1 MAAPATT
8 TKSMG
13 RFMAI
18 MAWLCFFGLAG
29 LFFNEFLT
37 AKQEP
42 NRGLEIDGSM
52 RVELI
57 RNRAGH
63 YLAPGQINGVEVTF
77 LLDTGATY
85 LSIPAEVADQA
96 GLRRGQAAAVS
107 TANGRIRV
115 YRTQVD
121 EVRLGGLKRHQVEA
135 FINPAEQG
143 GVVLLGM
150 SFLKYFEWRQI
161 DDRLILTPQN

>member
-1 MAAPATT
+1 MGSPATT

-13 RFMAI
+13 RLMAI
-18 MAWLCFFGLAG
+18 MAWLCFFALAG
-29 LFFNEFLT
+29 LFFNDFLEG
-37 AKQEP
+37 KQDP
-42 NRGLEIDGSM
+42 NRSLVIDDSM

-57 RNRAGH
+57 RNQAGH
-63 YLAPGQINGVEVTF
+63 YLAPGQINGVDVTF

-85 LSIPAEVADQA
+85 LSIPEDIAERA
-96 GLRRGQAAAVS
+96 GLRRGQQAAVS

-115 YRTQVD
+115 FRTEID
-121 EVRLGGLKRHQVEA
+121 EVRLGGLQRQRVAA
-135 FINPAEQG
+135 FINPSEQG

-150 SFLKYFEWRQI
+150 SFLKYFQWRQI

>member
-1 MAAPATT
+1 MTKQIDS

-13 RFMAI
+13 RTMAV
-18 MAWLCFFGLAG
+18 MAWLCFFVLAG
-29 LFFNEFLT
+29 WFFNDYLSD
-37 AKQEP
+37 KQQP
-42 NRGLEIDGSM
+42 NRGLNLSDSQQL
-52 RVELI
+52 ELV

-63 YLAPGQINGVEVTF
+63 YIAPGEINGVAVQF

-85 LSIPAEVADQA
+85 LSIPQHIADQA
-96 GLRRGQAAAVS
+96 GLRQGKASVVS

-115 YRTQVD
+115 YRTIAD
-121 EVRLGGLKRHQVEA
+121 EVRLGGLQRRQVEA

-150 SFLKYFEWRQI
+150 SFLKYFQWRQI